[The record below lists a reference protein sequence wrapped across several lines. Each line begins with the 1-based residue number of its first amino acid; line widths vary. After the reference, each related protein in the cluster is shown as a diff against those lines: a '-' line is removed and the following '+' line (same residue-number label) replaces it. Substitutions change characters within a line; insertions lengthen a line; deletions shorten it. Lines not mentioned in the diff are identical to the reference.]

1 MRLFGIKDIQFQ
13 TIFNAF
19 EDYINRSVGAV
30 TEVNKSSIFGQL
42 ITVLAGVVNNIILY
56 IEDALTEQNK
66 FTAQRKKSVYGLAVQ
81 SGYVPSYG
89 RAAGVWV
96 KLQHKANNEQA
107 FDVIIQDKTK
117 IVCTQNGMY
126 YCLDL
131 GKPAITV
138 NCEYGLETEYL
149 YAVQG
154 NFESQT
160 FTTTGGNLYSINL
173 TYTGYIDTDYL
184 QVYVNGE
191 RWRRADS
198 LYDMLPM
205 EHAYTYKYNPVSGID
220 IMFGNEHHGE
230 PMAPGNNVE
239 VQYLLHDGEA
249 GNLQYNPNSYFV
261 FVKPLNNTKG
271 EEVSGN
277 DVFEIKFATKD
288 AVAAGSNSESIAQV
302 RQMIGYNSRSLVL
315 ADTNN
320 YAAFISRFSFCGYNR
335 TWSEPGSMI
344 IKSLIM
350 KNYKLAMEEGK
361 DYFNLTEDD
370 FILSPIQKASI
381 KNSILKS
388 DLQLAGTIYD
398 IIDMDLCKY
407 SMYVYVN
414 LYNTTADKH
423 VVSEKIKNAVGDF
436 FGNVMSD
443 SFIPKSDI
451 IMAIKDAVE
460 EIDGINIYFLS
471 QKNEEAL
478 MKGKYI
484 ESEYVYNPAT
494 GTYNT
499 NKRTVYLTPG
509 ENPNLGL
516 DAHGNILINEDHE
529 FPVLMGGWEW
539 INSKND
545 IIVAEPITIIYE

>member
-13 TIFNAF
+13 KIFNSF
-19 EDYINRSVGAV
+19 EDYLQRSVGAV
-30 TEVNKSSIFGQL
+30 TDVNKSSIFGQL
-42 ITVLAGVVNNIILY
+42 ITVLAGVVNNTILY

-96 KLQHKANNEQA
+96 KLQHKANNKQA
-107 FDVIIQDKTK
+107 LDVIVQDKTK
-117 IVCTQNGMY
+117 LVCTQNGMY

-138 NCEYGLETEYL
+138 NCAQGLETEYL

-154 NFESQT
+154 NFETQT
-160 FTTTGGNLYSINL
+160 FTSTGGKLYSINL

-191 RWRRADS
+191 RWNQAAS

-205 EHAYTYKYNPVSGID
+205 EHAFTYKYNPVSGID
-220 IMFGNEHHGE
+220 IMFGNEYHGE
-230 PMAPGNNVE
+230 PLATGDNIE
-239 VQYLLHDGEA
+239 IHYLLHDGEA
-249 GNLQYNPNSYFV
+249 GNLTYNANDYFV
-261 FVKPLNNTKG
+261 FVNPLHSTDG
-271 EEVSGN
+271 EEVSSN
-277 DVFEIKFATKD
+277 EIFDVKFATRD
-288 AVAAGSNSESIAQV
+288 AVASGSNSEPISQV

-315 ADTNN
+315 ADTQN
-320 YAAFISRFSFCGYNR
+320 YTAFINRFSFCGYNR
-335 TWSEPGSMI
+335 TWSEPGSMV

-350 KNYKLAMEEGK
+350 KNYRLAMTEGK
-361 DYFNLTEDD
+361 DYFNLTDKD

-381 KNSILKS
+381 KNAILKS
-388 DLQLAGTIYD
+388 DTQLAGAIYD

-414 LYNTTADKH
+414 LFNQMTDKH
-423 VVSEKIKNAVGDF
+423 IVSEKIKNSVGNF
-436 FGNVMSD
+436 FGNITSD
-443 SFIPKSDI
+443 SFVPKSDI
-451 IMAIKDAVE
+451 IMTIKRDVE
-460 EIDGINIYFLS
+460 EVDGVDIYFLS
-471 QKNEEAL
+471 QRNEEAL
-478 MKGKYI
+478 MRGKYT
-484 ESEYVYNPAT
+484 ESQYVYDSYS
-494 GTYNT
+494 GTYENQY
-499 NKRTVYLTPG
+499 RTIYLTPG

-516 DAHGNILINEDHE
+516 DSHGNILIEEDHE

-539 INSKND
+539 VNSKND